1 MNYKQKISKN
11 EWKTWIYANELEKQ
25 FAPNELETRIGASSP
40 VSRNEGPVQVDLG
53 GAPVRAAVGVFVGA
67 AVVSDPLVDEG
78 KHTGEA
84 IQSLARTK
92 TNKMYLL

>member
-11 EWKTWIYANELEKQ
+11 EWKTWIGA
-25 FAPNELETRIGASSP
+25 NELETRIGASSP

-53 GAPVRAAVGVFVGA
+53 GAPVGAAVRVLVGA
-67 AVVSDPLVDEG
+67 AVVSHPLVDEWED
-78 KHTGEA
+78 TGDA

-92 TNKMYLL
+92 TKKMYP

>member
-1 MNYKQKISKN
+1 
-11 EWKTWIYANELEKQ
+11 
-25 FAPNELETRIGASSP
+25 

-53 GAPVRAAVGVFVGA
+53 GAPEGATVWVLVGA

-78 KHTGEA
+78 KHAGDA

-92 TNKMYLL
+92 TNKMCVL

>member
-1 MNYKQKISKN
+1 MNYKQIIITY
-11 EWKTWIYANELEKQ
+11 EWKTSIGANKLE
-25 FAPNELETRIGASSP
+25 ARIGASSP

-53 GAPVRAAVGVFVGA
+53 GAPVGAAIGVFVGA

-78 KHTGEA
+78 EHTGDA

-92 TNKMYLL
+92 TNKMSLL